1 MTSSKQALWVG
12 AIAIV
17 AVLALAFYLPQAQQ
31 LLAAIG
37 LMPHVAGHA
46 DGSRGNGAAQVPVG
60 AGPGQ
65 NGARREVLVEAAAV
79 HSATINDRIAA
90 IGNGEALRSVAVVPL
105 TSGVV
110 TELLVRAGDR
120 VSAGQVLARL
130 DSGSE
135 QIERDRAALAVQG
148 MKDKVARTERLASSR
163 AASEVAL
170 GDARIELETTRLAL
184 REAEL
189 KLARRTIAAPISG
202 VAGIVAVALGAYIT
216 NPAAIVTIDDRSALL
231 VDFWVPERFAVLVK
245 TGQQVEASPL
255 AVPGSTV
262 LGVVSEM
269 ASRVEP
275 ASRTIQIRA
284 RISNEGDNLRPGM
297 SFQVVMRFAGEQFP
311 AVDPLAIQWSS
322 AGAFVWKIDTGTA
335 LRVPVRIIQRNSDH
349 VLVSGALASGDNV
362 VTQGVQ
368 NVREGAP
375 LRIASEANEP
385 QDGGT

>member
-1 MTSSKQALWVG
+1 MKSSKQALWVG

-17 AVLALAFYLPQAQQ
+17 AVLALAFSLPQARQ

-37 LMPHVAGHA
+37 LMPPVAGHA
-46 DGSRGNGAAQVPVG
+46 DGSRGNGAAQMPAG

-65 NGARREVLVEAAAV
+65 NGARREVLVEAATV
-79 HSATINDRIAA
+79 RSATINDRIAA

-135 QIERDRAALAVQG
+135 RIERDRAALAVQN

-170 GDARIELETTRLAL
+170 GDARIELETTRLAM

-189 KLARRTIAAPISG
+189 KLARRTIAAPIDG
-202 VAGIVAVALGAYIT
+202 VVGIVSVALGAYIT

-245 TGQQVEASPL
+245 TGQRVEASPI

-262 LGVVSEM
+262 TGVVAEM

-275 ASRTIQIRA
+275 ASRTLQIRA
-284 RISNEGDNLRPGM
+284 RINNEGDNLRPGM

-311 AVDPLAIQWSS
+311 AIDPLAVQWSS
-322 AGAFVWKIDTGTA
+322 EGAFVWKIDAGTA
-335 LRVPVRIIQRNSDH
+335 LRVPVKIIQRNSDH
-349 VLVSGALASGDNV
+349 VLVSGGLAPGDHV

-375 LRIASEANEP
+375 LRIDSEANQP
-385 QDGGT
+385 QDGGS